1 MRLFFVSLCL
11 LLSSCYTQQKATNQ
25 INKAKEKFPELVA
38 KQSALWYPCKPIK
51 AVSDSSKYKLWK
63 KKLDSLNRLKIDSI
77 LIVDTCYLFDTIIK
91 NKLVTDCDRIV
102 TKYREVIKLLPTIHD
117 TIIQIDSANVFSL
130 TYERDAALLD
140 KSKSEVRYK
149 VFRKI
154 SIFLFLFIVALLL
167 LYASKQ
173 KLY

>member
-1 MRLFFVSLCL
+1 MRLLLLSVCL
-11 LLSSCYTQQKATNQ
+11 FLSSCYTQQKATNQ
-25 INKAKEKFPELVA
+25 ISKANSKFPEVVA
-38 KQSALWYPCKPIK
+38 KQSALWYPCKTIK

-63 KKLDSLNRLKIDSI
+63 KKLDALNSLKIDSV
-77 LIVDTCYLFDTIIK
+77 LITDTCYLFDTIVK
-91 NKLVTDCDRIV
+91 NKLITDCDRIV
-102 TKYREVIKLLPTIHD
+102 TKYREIIKSLPAIHD

-140 KSKSEVRYK
+140 KSKMEVRYK

-154 SIFLFLFIVALLL
+154 SIFLFLFVVTLLL

>member
-1 MRLFFVSLCL
+1 MRLLLLSVCL
-11 LLSSCYTQQKATNQ
+11 FLSSCYTQQKATNQ
-25 INKAKEKFPELVA
+25 ISKANEKFPEVVS
-38 KQSALWYPCKPIK
+38 KQMALLYPCKPIK

-63 KKLDSLNRLKIDSI
+63 KKLDSLNSLKIDSI
-77 LIVDTCYLFDTIIK
+77 LITDTCYLFDTVVK
-91 NKLVTDCDRIV
+91 NKLVTDCERIV
-102 TKYREVIKLLPTIHD
+102 TKYREIIKSLPAIHD
-117 TIIQIDSANVFSL
+117 TIIQIDSANVFTL
-130 TYERDAALLD
+130 TYQRDSALLD
-140 KSKSEVRYK
+140 KSKMEVRYK

>member
-11 LLSSCYTQQKATNQ
+11 LLSSCYTQQKAINQ
-25 INKAKEKFPELVA
+25 INKAKEKFPEEVA
-38 KQSALWYPCKPIK
+38 KKTALWFPCKPIK

-63 KKLDSLNRLKIDSI
+63 KKLDSLNSLKIDSV
-77 LIVDTCYLFDTIIK
+77 LITDTCYLFDTIVK

-117 TIIQIDSANVFSL
+117 TIIQIDSANVFAL

-140 KSKSEVRYK
+140 KSKMEVRYK
-149 VFRKI
+149 VFMKI
-154 SIFLFLFIVALLL
+154 SLFLFLFLICLIL

-173 KLY
+173 KLH